1 MEKYQIVGRTFPPQF
16 HSALQLLLLESARAA
31 AAAASFG
38 SAGDAELRFISPLL
52 I

>member
-31 AAAASFG
+31 AAASFG